1 MSADPSVSP
10 ADIEIPLDATKLKGI
25 LERDKDPRFVTL
37 QVAREGVSKNRRN
50 YSAEVI
56 DSIAEQINSQQPI
69 GGPGHIPDDQRA
81 YVFPPTETVWL
92 GAVVKEIDGKKVCYA
107 KGYVLPDAK
116 NRRNYLQ
123 MCKDLGKNVAVSI
136 YGKAKEAV
144 YNAAEKAYDIRG
156 LALERID
163 WTPPGAEGIP
173 NDGTLILTSEMVDSK
188 GKHKESPMDKE
199 KVIKEATLSEM
210 QQFNPKLVEEIQG
223 GVTAVSEMADLRK
236 ALGIDAK
243 AKPAETI
250 AEMQQ
255 TIRQHEL
262 TDELRDRVKVPQARP
277 IIKQMV
283 LGEMK
288 ADEAVVDTIERV
300 LKTEDAKAIISSKSG
315 APNLSPANDGRGSK
329 TVRKFTKA

>member
-1 MSADPSVSP
+1 MKKTRTGYEVLSATVAEMSADPSASP
-10 ADIEIPLDATKLKGI
+10 ANIDIPLDANMLKGI

-136 YGKAKEAV
+136 YGKAKEAI
-144 YNAAEKAYDIRG
+144 YNAADKAYDIRG

-188 GKHKESPMDKE
+188 GKHKESPVDKE
-199 KVIKEATLSEM
+199 AIIKGVTLSEM
-210 QQFNPKLVEEIQG
+210 QDLNPKLVEEIQG
-223 GVTAVSEMADLRK
+223 QASAVSEMADVRRQ
-236 ALGIDAK
+236 LGVDEK
-243 AKPAETI
+243 VKVTDTI

-255 TIRQHEL
+255 KIREHTL
-262 TDELRDRVKVPQARP
+262 
-277 IIKQMV
+277 
-283 LGEMK
+283 
-288 ADEAVVDTIERV
+288 
-300 LKTEDAKAIISSKSG
+300 
-315 APNLSPANDGRGSK
+315 
-329 TVRKFTKA
+329 